1 MTASELKY
9 LIAANELSDNGNG
22 ARMAAMAQ
30 RLNVSKVSV
39 SRAVEKLI
47 ASGYLYQSG
56 KKILLTK
63 KGIEEITDYLIVIDL
78 IGSKLQ
84 RHCNIL
90 KETAF
95 DEAIGAACALGD
107 ESRKR
112 VLAFTK
118 TQTVN

>member
-84 RHCNIL
+84 RHCNIP